1 MIRSLLITIIA
12 VGTVQNVSA
21 QGHYVGTRGM
31 TYHLVDRYRVLQD
44 IEAPMVTSTN
54 NYLRSDISEVGLSIY
69 NASDNAT
76 SRANAIYLLEDNAEY
91 LSTADD
97 QVTIDTSLFKS
108 ASAFDTATDDYQIQ
122 ARQPILKHFYK
133 DRSTFLTYESDHFY
147 FRTNPILEVS
157 GGVSADENTNVFT
170 NLRGLEIRGAIDNK
184 VYFYTSL
191 LETQRGFLNYQNNT
205 IESREAIPGNGLYK
219 LYESSVLDQLSGY
232 DYLNAVAY
240 FGVPI
245 SKHVAI
251 EIGHGSHHIGQGY
264 RSLLL
269 SDFANNYFY
278 MKLNSRVGKF
288 QLQNLFGE
296 LATVPNTAIGGD
308 NLIPKKY
315 FANHTLT
322 YRPNNRFAIS
332 LFETVV
338 FSRENQY
345 ELQYL
350 NPIILYRTVE
360 QFIGSPDNVILGL
373 DGRWDL
379 FKRLSLYGQF
389 VLDEFNLTEFSE
401 GDGWWGNKYGVQ
413 LGLKYFDVANVDHL
427 DIQLETNI
435 VRPWTYSHG
444 RTVEGLDTYSLS
456 SYTHFGQPM
465 AHPLGSNFVEMLG
478 ILRYQ
483 PLPRLHCQVRGYV
496 TTFGGD
502 TDAEAFGGDIFRPNT
517 DRSRQEGYQIGDGD
531 RQMITGVEAIVSYM
545 FAHNYFVDLTLLR
558 RQNNFESGV
567 SSINTSYVGL
577 GVRVNT
583 ATMPFDY

>member
-1 MIRSLLITIIA
+1 MIRSLFVAIVYICVSQTI
-12 VGTVQNVSA
+12 SA
-21 QGHYVGTRGM
+21 QGHYVATRGI
-31 TYHLVDRYRVLQD
+31 TYHLIDRYRVLQD
-44 IEAPMVTSTN
+44 IDVPMVISTN
-54 NYLRSDISEVGLSIY
+54 NFLRTDISQVGLDIY
-69 NASDNAT
+69 EDADNT
-76 SRANAIYLLEDNAEY
+76 VTRSNAIYLLEDNAEY
-91 LSTADD
+91 LSTTTD
-97 QVTIDTSLFKS
+97 QAQTDTTLFKGATAF
-108 ASAFDTATDDYQIQ
+108 ASSSDNYEIQ
-122 ARQPILKHFYK
+122 ARRPILKHFYK
-133 DRSTFLTYESDHFY
+133 DRSTFLTYESDNFY
-147 FRTNPILEVS
+147 FRANPILEVS
-157 GGVSADENTNVFT
+157 GGISADENTNVFT

-191 LETQRGFLNYQNNT
+191 LETQRGFLNYQNQT
-205 IESREAIPGNGLYK
+205 IERQRAVPGNGLYK
-219 LYESSVLDQLSGY
+219 LYQSSVVDNLSGY
-232 DYLNAVAY
+232 DYLNATAY

-251 EIGHGSHHIGQGY
+251 EVGHGSHHIGQGY

-296 LATVPNTAIGGD
+296 LATVPNSRIAGD

-389 VLDEFNLTEFSE
+389 VLDEFNLTEFSQ

-465 AHPLGSNFVEMLG
+465 AHPLGANFVELLG

-483 PLPRLHCQVRGYV
+483 PLPRLFCQMRGYV
-496 TTFGGD
+496 TTYGGD
-502 TDAEAFGGDIFRPNT
+502 TDSEAFGGDIFRPNT

-545 FAHNYFVDLTLLR
+545 LAHNYFVDLTILR
-558 RQNNFESGV
+558 RQNNFDSAT
-567 SSINTSYVGL
+567 SSINTTYVGV